1 MVSGRIKKDLDH
13 INADSS
19 YMCSTRFSITVQ
31 DFSKPKKSYK
41 LIEWNFWWEVTTLK
55 ERFTAIDLFA
65 GAGGMSLGFEQAGF
79 DVLAA
84 VEYDP
89 IHASVHQYNF
99 PQTNVICADIS
110 QISGFDIL
118 EMIGKKPGEIDV
130 VFGGPPCQGFSMIGR
145 RLADDPRNALLLH
158 FFKIISEI
166 RPKYFVMENVSGL
179 TVGSAKN
186 LLEVVINEF
195 QGIGYEITLP
205 YKVLNASSFG
215 VPQSRKRLFLYG
227 AYKGN
232 PLIEYPEPL
241 VTPREINGSVPAVD
255 NGLPLGPS
263 VTDAI
268 GDLPNVDLYEELLTR
283 DWIEYQTEPTSE
295 YARYL
300 AGLSVDEE
308 DFSLPREYN
317 RNILTSSM
325 RTKHTPASIERFLA
339 TEPGEVEPVS
349 RFLKLHPDGIC
360 NTLRAGSDSKHGA
373 FTSPRPIHYR
383 YPRVITVREAARLHS
398 FPDWFRFH
406 VTKWHGFR
414 EVGNAVP
421 PLLARA
427 VAKQIA
433 IALGGLRRKSEIR
446 VRLGDEILLTFDMT
460 AAAKKHNVSRDVIGT
475 RDREASIEGGSRV
488 ASKYDKIIS
497 DIFFTYYQEGLRE
510 FDFEREDIE
519 KSARKLG
526 IRLPKN
532 IGDVIYS
539 YRFRKAFPKEI
550 LDTCKGE
557 EQWVIEGIGDAK
569 YRFKLYSKGAKITP
583 NSNLYQIKIPDATPE
598 IIAKYAVSDE
608 QALLAR
614 VRYNRLIDIFTGITT
629 YSLQNHL
636 RTKIPSIGQ
645 IEIDEIYVGV
655 NKKGEHFI
663 IPVQAKIGNDQ
674 IGITQVKQDIEYCKY
689 RYPTLKHKA
698 IAVHAKEPNVI
709 AVFELIIEN
718 EALRVVEER
727 HYKLVP
733 ASEISEDD
741 LRTMSTI
748 GQD

>member
-1 MVSGRIKKDLDH
+1 M
-13 INADSS
+13 
-19 YMCSTRFSITVQ
+19 
-31 DFSKPKKSYK
+31 SKRY
-41 LIEWNFWWEVTTLK
+41 
-55 ERFTAIDLFA
+55 TAIDLFA

-89 IHASVHQYNF
+89 IHASIHQYNF
-99 PQTNVICADIS
+99 PQTKVICADVSKITGHS
-110 QISGFDIL
+110 IL
-118 EMIGKKPGEIDV
+118 EQLGKKPGEIDV

-145 RLADDPRNALLLH
+145 RLADDERNILLFH
-158 FFKIISEI
+158 FYKIISEV

-179 TVGSAKN
+179 TVGNAKN
-186 LLEVVINEF
+186 LLQTVINEF

-232 PLIEYPEPL
+232 PVIEYPEPT
-241 VTPREINGSVPAVD
+241 VIPREIKGTPPTAKTK
-255 NGLPLGPS
+255 GLPIGPS
-263 VTDAI
+263 VYDAI
-268 GDLPNVDLYEELLTR
+268 ADLPNVDLFEELLTQ
-283 DWIEYQTEPTSE
+283 DWIEFITEPKSD

-300 AGLSVDEE
+300 AGLLTDKE
-308 DFSLPREYN
+308 DLSLPRIFN

-325 RTKHTPASIERFLA
+325 RTKHNDESKKRFVE
-339 TEPGEVEPVS
+339 TEQGQVEPVS
-349 RFLKLHPDGIC
+349 RFLKLHPEGVS

-373 FTSPRPIHYR
+373 FTSPRPIHYI

-427 VAKQIA
+427 VAKQISK
-433 IALGGLRRKSEIR
+433 ALGGNVKQPVQKISLSNE
-446 VRLGDEILLTFDMT
+446 ELLSYNMA
-460 AAAKKHNVSRDVIGT
+460 AAAKEHSVSKDVIGK
-475 RDREASIEGGSRV
+475 RDREAIIEGGSRV

-497 DIFFTYYQEGLRE
+497 DIFFSNYRDGLRE
-510 FDFEREDIE
+510 FNFVREDIE
-519 KSARKLG
+519 RSATKLG
-526 IRLPKN
+526 IKLPKN

-550 LDTCKGE
+550 LDTCSGNE
-557 EQWVIEGIGDAK
+557 EWTIEGAGDAK
-569 YRFKLYSKGAKITP
+569 YKFKLFSSGAKVVPST
-583 NSNLYQIKIPDATPE
+583 NLFEIKIPDSTPE
-598 IIAKYAVSDE
+598 IIAKYAVLDE

-636 RTKIPSIGQ
+636 RTKVPSIGQ

-663 IPVQAKIGNDQ
+663 IPVQAKSGNDS
-674 IGITQVKQDIEYCKY
+674 IGITQVKQDLEYCNY

-698 IAVHAKEPNVI
+698 IAVHAKEPNLI
-709 AVFELIIEN
+709 AMFELIIQNDE
-718 EALRVVEER
+718 LKVVEER
-727 HYKLVP
+727 HYRLVP
-733 ASEISEDD
+733 ASEISDDD
-741 LRTMSTI
+741 LRMMSDI
-748 GQD
+748 GQN

>member
-1 MVSGRIKKDLDH
+1 M
-13 INADSS
+13 N
-19 YMCSTRFSITVQ
+19 TR
-31 DFSKPKKSYK
+31 Y
-41 LIEWNFWWEVTTLK
+41 
-55 ERFTAIDLFA
+55 TAIDLFA

-99 PQTNVICADIS
+99 PQTKVICADVS
-110 QISGFDIL
+110 KISGYEIL
-118 EMIGKKPGEIDV
+118 EQVGMKPGEIDV

-145 RLADDPRNALLLH
+145 RLADDARNVLLFH
-158 FFKIISEI
+158 FYKIISEI

-179 TVGSAKN
+179 TMGTAKN
-186 LLEVVINEF
+186 LLQTIINEF

-232 PLIEYPEPL
+232 PLIEYPTPT
-241 VTPREINGSVPAVD
+241 VIPREIKGMSPTFKLND
-255 NGLPLGPS
+255 LPIGPS
-263 VTDAI
+263 VQDAI
-268 GDLPNVDLYEELLTR
+268 ADLPDVDLFEELLAQ
-283 DWIEYQTEPTSE
+283 DWIEFEVEPKSD

-300 AGLSVDEE
+300 AGLLADKE
-308 DFSLPREYN
+308 DLSWPRNHN
-317 RNILTSSM
+317 RKILTSSM
-325 RTKHTPASIERFLA
+325 RTKHNDESKQRFMA
-339 TEPGEVEPVS
+339 TEHGHVEPVS
-349 RFLKLHPDGIC
+349 RFLKLHPDGVC

-373 FTSPRPIHYR
+373 FTSPRPIHYL

-433 IALGGLRRKSEIR
+433 FALGGNLNRPTQVLS
-446 VRLGDEILLTFDMT
+446 LLNEELLSFTMV
-460 AAAKKHNVSRDVIGT
+460 AAAKEHNVSKDVVGT
-475 RDREASIEGGSRV
+475 RDREAIIEGGSRV
-488 ASKYDKIIS
+488 ASKYDKIIT
-497 DIFFTYYQEGLRE
+497 DIFFTYYRDGLRE
-510 FDFEREDIE
+510 FDFVREDIE
-519 KSARKLG
+519 RSADKLG

-550 LDTCKGE
+550 LDTCSGE
-557 EQWVIEGIGDAK
+557 EEWTIEGIGDAK
-569 YRFKLYSKGAKITP
+569 YRFKLYSSGAKISPSP
-583 NSNLYQIKIPDATPE
+583 NMFQIKIPDSTPE
-598 IIAKYAVSDE
+598 IIAKYAFSDE

-663 IPVQAKIGNDQ
+663 IPVQAKIGGDN
-674 IGITQVKQDIEYCKY
+674 IGITQVKQDLEYCNY

-698 IAVHAKEPNVI
+698 IAVHAKEPNLI
-709 AVFELIIEN
+709 AMFELVIQNDE
-718 EALRVVEER
+718 LKVVEER
-727 HYKLVP
+727 HYILVP

-741 LRTMSTI
+741 LRIMGDI
-748 GQD
+748 GHN

>member
-1 MVSGRIKKDLDH
+1 V
-13 INADSS
+13 
-19 YMCSTRFSITVQ
+19 
-31 DFSKPKKSYK
+31 
-41 LIEWNFWWEVTTLK
+41 K
-55 ERFTAIDLFA
+55 ERYTAIDLFA

-99 PQTNVICADIS
+99 PKTKVICADVS
-110 QISGFDIL
+110 KISGRDIL
-118 EMIGKKPGEIDV
+118 DKVNKKPGEIDV

-145 RLADDPRNALLLH
+145 RLEDDPRNVLLLH
-158 FFKIISEI
+158 FYKIISEI

-179 TVGSAKN
+179 TQGSAKK
-186 LLEVVINEF
+186 LLQVVIEEF

-205 YKVLNASSFG
+205 YRVLDASSFG

-227 AYKGN
+227 AYKGYT
-232 PLIEYPEPL
+232 PVKYPEPTH
-241 VTPREINGSVPAVD
+241 VPRTIRGEIPTSLGTMQLGTSVEE
-255 NGLPLGPS
+255 
-263 VTDAI
+263 AI
-268 GDLPNVDLYEELLTR
+268 GDLPDVDLFNELLTQ
-283 DWIEYQTEPTSE
+283 DSIQFELNPTSA
-295 YARYL
+295 YAKYL
-300 AGLSVDEE
+300 HGLIRDE
-308 DFSLPREYN
+308 DDLSAPRITS
-317 RNILTSSM
+317 RNLLTSSM
-325 RTKHTPASIERFLA
+325 RTKHTAESIKRFLE
-339 TEPGEVEPVS
+339 TEQGTIEPVS
-349 RFLKLHPDGIC
+349 RFLKLHPEGVC

-373 FTSPRPIHYR
+373 FTSPRPIHYK

-406 VTKWHGFR
+406 ITKWHGFR

-433 IALGGLRRKSEIR
+433 QALGGTRLR
-446 VRLGDEILLTFDMT
+446 DEEPVELNNEQLLALNMT
-460 AAAKKHNVSRDVIGT
+460 AAAKEHNVSKNMIGT
-475 RDREASIEGGSRV
+475 RDRKIMVEGGSRV

-497 DIFFTYYQEGLRE
+497 DIFFTYYKEGLKE
-510 FDFEREDIE
+510 FDFVREDIE
-519 KSARKLG
+519 KSAKKLG

-550 LDTCKGE
+550 LETCTGE
-557 EQWVIEGIGDAK
+557 EQWTIEGIGDAK
-569 YRFKLYSKGAKITP
+569 YRFKLYSKGARITP
-583 NSNLYQIKIPDATPE
+583 NPNLYQIKIPDATPE

-636 RTKIPSIGQ
+636 RTKVPTIGQ

-663 IPVQAKIGNDQ
+663 IPVQAKNGDDQ
-674 IGITQVKQDIEYCKY
+674 IGITQVKQDLEYCKY
-689 RYPTLKHKA
+689 RYPMLKHKA
-698 IAVHAKEPNVI
+698 IAVHSKEPNLI
-709 AVFELIIEN
+709 TMFELIIQDDE
-718 EALRVVEER
+718 LRVVEER
-727 HYKLVP
+727 QYKLVP

-741 LRTMSTI
+741 LRKMEEV
-748 GQD
+748 GQN